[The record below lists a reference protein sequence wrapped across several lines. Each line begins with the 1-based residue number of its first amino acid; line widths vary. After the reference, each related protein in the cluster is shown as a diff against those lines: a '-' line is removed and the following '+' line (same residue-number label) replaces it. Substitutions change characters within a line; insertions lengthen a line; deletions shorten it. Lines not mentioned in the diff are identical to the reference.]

1 MSAARFAPWQQH
13 AFERV
18 LASHAEGR
26 LGHGLLVCGPARL
39 GKRALAEAIAAR
51 LLCRGAQPAEPACG
65 RCRSCLL
72 LAAGNHPDLHRVSF
86 ALNDKGEP
94 RSVITVEQIRA
105 LSEKLALTPQLD
117 GAIVSLIAPA
127 DALNVNA
134 ANALLKTLEE
144 PQPGR
149 YLLLLSD
156 APQRLSAT
164 IRSRCQRI
172 ELRPPSAEDARA
184 WLLGLGLAAAEV
196 DTALDAADGHP
207 GEAHALLEEGG
218 LALRAAVQAELDAL
232 ALGRAGT
239 VETAK
244 AWLADRPAERLS
256 HAAALARS
264 EGRRLLVAGESD
276 RFEALH
282 SWFEQ
287 TNRLRAQLE
296 VPLRHD
302 LLLGELLA
310 GWAARRD

>member
-1 MSAARFAPWQQH
+1 MNAPALAPWQQR

-26 LGHGLLVCGPARL
+26 LGHGLLVCGPPRL

-51 LLCRGAQPAEPACG
+51 LLCRGAAPGAPACG
-65 RCRSCLL
+65 RCRSCTL
-72 LAAGNHPDLHRVSF
+72 LAAGTHPDLHRVSY

-94 RSVITVEQIRA
+94 RTVIIVEQIRA
-105 LSEKLALTPQLD
+105 LSERIALTPQLD
-117 GAIVSLIAPA
+117 GAIVSLIDPA

-156 APQRLSAT
+156 APQRLPAT

-172 ELRPPSAEDARA
+172 ELRPPDREEARA
-184 WLLGLGLAAAEV
+184 WLLGLGLAATEV

-207 GEAHALLEEGG
+207 GEARALLEEGG

-232 ALGRAGT
+232 ARGRAGT

-244 AWLADRPAERLS
+244 AWLADRPADRLA
-256 HAAALARS
+256 HAAAIARA
-264 EGRRLLVAGESD
+264 EGRRLLAAGEGE
-276 RFEALH
+276 RFEALFA
-282 SWFEQ
+282 WFEQ
-287 TNRLRAQLE
+287 CNRLRAQLE

-302 LLLGELLA
+302 LLLGELLST
-310 GWAARRD
+310 WSRLPD